1 MALKLDMS
9 KAFNRVEWT
18 FLLQLMEKMGFNR
31 RWVNLISECI
41 STITYS
47 ILVNGEPKGNIV
59 PSRGI
64 RQGDPLSPYLFLL
77 CLEGLNALI
86 QHAVNEDKIRG
97 YSLCRYGPKISHLFF
112 ADDSLLFCCAQIS
125 DIHAIQEIL
134 ELYEKASGQRINKE
148 KTTLFFSKTV
158 SMAVKNDIKNFL
170 GVPEIKEY
178 EKYLG
183 LPAMVGRNR
192 SASLNFI
199 KERVWGKIQGWKEK
213 MLSQAGKEV
222 LLKAIVQAI
231 PTFAMSCFRLPVGLC
246 RDMK

>member
-1 MALKLDMS
+1 
-9 KAFNRVEWT
+9 
-18 FLLQLMEKMGFNR
+18 MEKMGFNR
-31 RWVNLISECI
+31 RWVNLISKCI

-47 ILVNGEPKGNIV
+47 ILVKGEPKGNIV

-77 CLEGLNALI
+77 CSEGLNALI

-125 DIHAIQEIL
+125 DIYAIQEIL
-134 ELYEKASGQRINKE
+134 ELYEKASGQCINKE

-170 GVPEIKEY
+170 GVPEIK
-178 EKYLG
+178 
-183 LPAMVGRNR
+183 
-192 SASLNFI
+192 
-199 KERVWGKIQGWKEK
+199 
-213 MLSQAGKEV
+213 
-222 LLKAIVQAI
+222 
-231 PTFAMSCFRLPVGLC
+231 
-246 RDMK
+246 

>member
-1 MALKLDMS
+1 
-9 KAFNRVEWT
+9 
-18 FLLQLMEKMGFNR
+18 MGFNR

-41 STITYS
+41 STVTYS

-77 CLEGLNALI
+77 CSEGLNALI

-112 ADDSLLFCCAQIS
+112 ADDSLLFCHAQIS

-134 ELYEKASGQRINKE
+134 ELYEKALGQRINKE

-199 KERVWGKIQGWKEK
+199 KERVWGKIQGWKKK

-231 PTFAMSCFRLPVGLC
+231 PTFAMSCFHLPVGLC